1 MAYGSW
7 TNIGWL
13 ESYVS
18 TGYRIAVY
26 VSYQQDI
33 INNKTKVRV
42 SAVKLTSQNGYR
54 VYDTGG
60 ATTAGYGAEDSVRI
74 EKSGLKTAMTQSG
87 HAVEQDLGNSDYE
100 YTHASNGTRPTIV
113 ASAKY
118 YVNVSAPGLP
128 PNSWSGV
135 AVTVPNI
142 DRNAPT
148 ATASYVS
155 KTYNSITLYLTTTAS
170 SSKGRYRL
178 NNGGWTEFS
187 VVGTDMNKT
196 GGGAI
201 NKAFTGLSPNTSYK
215 IDVQFYRDYNG
226 LWSNTASVTTTTNK
240 PAVPTAGKVSVS
252 SKTYN
257 SITCAIS
264 GFSAGAGGSISK
276 YQRRLGSDGSWV
288 DCSSTFTVSG
298 LSPNTSYTIY
308 VRCMDNYSQYS
319 SAVSTSTTTNK
330 PNVPTFNS
338 IEVKN
343 YTMNTAEIWLS
354 GEYGAG
360 TPSGYIGT
368 YQYQLNGGSWTNCSN
383 ILYLSNLSPN
393 TSYSINGRLVD
404 YYGQASN
411 VLGNSFT
418 TSKPGLP
425 TLSSLSVSSITMTS
439 AKIEMSGSYGTGHP
453 SNLSGT
459 YQYKLDNGE
468 WTDCSNSFT
477 LTNLSPYTEYTIQ
490 GRLKDYYG
498 QVSSALTEE
507 FTTLQPPAPEKGT
520 VSVSNILSF
529 SATFSWS
536 GFSFGENATWGYY
549 ECGIEGKSSKNVGQ
563 DTSVT
568 IDNLDPETDYVF
580 YVRLVDNYGGM
591 SEKATVSFTTLID
604 QVKGYIKQEG
614 QWKSARVFFKQNG
627 EWKKVKKVYK
637 KIDGVWKESFN

>member
-7 TNIGWL
+7 YEIGWL
-13 ESYVS
+13 EPYVN
-18 TGYRIAVY
+18 TGYRVAIQVFY
-26 VSYQQDI
+26 RQDI
-33 INNKTKVRV
+33 INNKSQVRV
-42 SAVKLTSQNGYR
+42 SAVRITSQNGYR
-54 VYDTGG
+54 VY
-60 ATTAGYGAEDSVRI
+60 ASNSTTAGYGAHSSARI
-74 EKSGLKTAMTQSG
+74 EREGLDTQMSYSGQAIAQT
-87 HAVEQDLGNSDYE
+87 LGDSEYE
-100 YTHASNGTRPTIV
+100 YAHNSNGSRPTII
-113 ASAKY
+113 ASSKY
-118 YVNVSAPGLP
+118 YVVASAPGLP
-128 PNSWSGV
+128 PNSWYDV
-135 AVTVPNI
+135 NVYVPNI
-142 DRNAPT
+142 DRAAPV
-148 ATASYVS
+148 ASVSFVS
-155 KTYNSITLYLTTTAS
+155 KTYNSITLYLTTNSNST
-170 SSKGRYRL
+170 KGRYRL

-187 VVGTDMNKT
+187 VAGTDMNKT

-201 NKAFTGLSPNTSYK
+201 NKTFTGLSPNTSYK

-240 PAVPTAGKVSVS
+240 PAAPTAGKVSVS

-288 DCSSTFTVSG
+288 ECSSTFTVSG

-308 VRCMDNYSQYS
+308 VRCIDNYSQYS

-330 PNVPTFNS
+330 PDAPMLNS
-338 IEVKN
+338 VEVKN

-383 ILYLSNLSPN
+383 ILNLSNLSPN
-393 TSYSINGRLVD
+393 TQYSINGRLVD
-404 YYGQASN
+404 YYGQVSN

-418 TSKPGLP
+418 TAKPGLP
-425 TLSSLSVSSITMTS
+425 SINYVTVNSITMTS
-439 AKIEMSGSYGTGHP
+439 AKVSMSGSYGTGHP

-459 YQYKLDNGE
+459 YQYQLDDGE
-468 WTDCSNSFT
+468 WTDCGSSFT
-477 LTNLSPYTEYTIQ
+477 LSGLSPDTLYTVR

-498 QVSSALTEE
+498 QTSPVLTQQ
-507 FTTLQPPAPEKGT
+507 FTTLKPDAPQKGT
-520 VSVSNILSF
+520 ATVSDILSF

-536 GFSFGENATWGYY
+536 GFTFGENATWGYY
-549 ECGIEGKSSKNVGQ
+549 ECGVEGESSKNVGQ
-563 DTSVT
+563 NTSAV
-568 IDNLDPETDYVF
+568 IDGLEPETDYVF
-580 YVRLVDNYGGM
+580 YVRLVDNYGSM
-591 SEKATVSFTTLID
+591 SDKATVDFTTLVD
-604 QVKGYIKQEG
+604 QVKGYIKQDG